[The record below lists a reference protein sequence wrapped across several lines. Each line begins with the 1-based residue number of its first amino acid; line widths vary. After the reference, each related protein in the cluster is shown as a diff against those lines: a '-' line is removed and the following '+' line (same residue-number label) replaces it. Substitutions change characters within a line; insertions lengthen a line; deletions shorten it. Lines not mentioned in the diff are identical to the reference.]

1 MKCRVEQCISGT
13 FHCQANAKRSCTLL
27 SCQLPSFGVFLYFF
41 MGYHCLVTAKSP
53 GSPNELLRNLCFPPL
68 AIFLRGISGQMR
80 WPPFRDALR

>member
-1 MKCRVEQCISGT
+1 MKGEQCINGT
-13 FHCQANAKRSCTLL
+13 FHCQANVKRSCTLL
-27 SCQLPSFGVFLYFF
+27 SCQLPFCWGVPLFF
-41 MGYHCLVTAKSP
+41 MGYHYLITAKSP